1 MRRKLPNDDNICEAP
16 VQNADE
22 RTPYKG
28 SDSWKN
34 GYKTLDKAEG
44 FKERDGIRERKKD
57 EYGLYGY
64 TRPWPPYDY

>member
-1 MRRKLPNDDNICEAP
+1 MRRKLPNDDNICEVP

-34 GYKTLDKAEG
+34 GYKTLDKADG
-44 FKERDGIRERKKD
+44 FKERDGIGAEKD
-57 EYGLYGY
+57 LYGY
-64 TRPWPPYDY
+64 PITASWWRRGY